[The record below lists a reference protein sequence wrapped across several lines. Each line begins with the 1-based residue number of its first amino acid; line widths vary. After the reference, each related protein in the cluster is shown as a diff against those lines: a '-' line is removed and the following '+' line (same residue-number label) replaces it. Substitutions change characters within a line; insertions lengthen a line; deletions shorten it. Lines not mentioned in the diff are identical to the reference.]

1 MQSSF
6 EIRWFF
12 LALPDAVSMWFESKG
27 FHFSSSNPVRV
38 DHYLPLPAK
47 KAMGIKL
54 REGNVEI
61 KHLLK
66 STGRRGFENG
76 RITGKIQHWVK
87 WSFDLADADPLSHA
101 IIRDNKHDWIA
112 VQKERLGFKYKFT
125 KSGREQGEIDILDMT
140 PEGCLVEFTRLII
153 NNKIYYTFGL
163 ESFSEAGK
171 EKQHLRRGAKL
182 AFESLT
188 HWNVTHGTTIPE
200 VRLSLADNMS
210 YPDFLERFAK

>member
-6 EIRWFF
+6 EMRWFF
-12 LALPDAVSMWFESKG
+12 QAMPDAVAMWFESKG
-27 FHFSSSNPVRV
+27 FHFSSSHPTRV
-38 DHYLPLPAK
+38 DHYLPLSAK

-61 KHLLK
+61 KHLIK
-66 STGRRGFENG
+66 STGRRAFENG
-76 RITGKIQHWVK
+76 RISGKIQQWTK
-87 WSFDLADADPLSHA
+87 WSFNLAEGDELSNA
-101 IIRDNKHDWIA
+101 IIRDNKYDWIA

-125 KSGREQGEIDILDMT
+125 KSGREQGEIDIRDIT
-140 PEGCLVEFTRLII
+140 PEGCQVEFTRLII

-171 EKQHLRRGAKL
+171 EKQHLRRGTKL

-188 HWNVTHGTTIPE
+188 HWNATSGTVIPE
-200 VRLSLADNMS
+200 VRLGMGDNMS
-210 YPDFLERFAK
+210 YPEFLERFVK